1 MEAMPIDLGRLEA
14 ADITPPSS
22 GRNGAADCFRLLKR
36 SLLRDSTDGLRKRI
50 LVTSPLAG
58 EGKTF
63 CALNLALSI
72 AMEADTS
79 VLLIDANVARPG
91 VLDVLGLAPRE
102 GLMELLLGGGAVLP
116 EAMVRTSVPSLAIL
130 PAGHCHPQA
139 AELLASQGMRRLLDD
154 IGGHAPE
161 RVVIFDSPPLL
172 MTAEAGELATCA
184 GQVVLVVEADR
195 TPRFA
200 LAEAM
205 HRLQGHASVGIVCN
219 KASA

>member
-1 MEAMPIDLGRLEA
+1 MPIDLDRLEA
-14 ADITPPSS
+14 AGIAPPSA
-22 GRNGAADCFRLLKR
+22 GRGGAAECFRLLKR
-36 SLLRDSTDGLRKRI
+36 GLLLDSTGALRKRI

-63 CALNLALSI
+63 CALSLALSI

-79 VLLIDANVARPG
+79 VLLIDACVARPG
-91 VLDVLGLAPRE
+91 VLDMLGLAPRE
-102 GLMELLLGGGAVLP
+102 GLMELLQSGGAVLP
-116 EAMVRTSVPSLAIL
+116 EAMVRTSVPGLAIL
-130 PAGHCHPQA
+130 PAGYSHPQA

-161 RVVIFDSPPLL
+161 RIVIFDSPPLL
-172 MTAEAGELATCA
+172 LTAEAGELATCA

-195 TPRFA
+195 TPRYA

-205 HRLQGHASVGIVCN
+205 HRLQGHAGVGIVCN
-219 KASA
+219 KASP